1 MVPHIDSI
9 TPDHGLPHAT
19 EILIQ
24 GSGFRPNDT
33 YVRAVMFRFPG
44 EHGIHSAEFAHVL
57 EGGEIRDDQLVA
69 RVPFVPIPGGA
80 YLWVENIELLPPAPW
95 EPKPGEIEPHD
106 PPPPQYHLFTSNE
119 VLFIVDC
126 IAATRVTE
134 ATMPDEARDA
144 VENDLLEI
152 QEFFGGKF
160 PVSGL
165 SNYSHEGGTGSCFG
179 VRTKD
184 LKATIRFD
192 TIDTSWSNDLWTI
205 SVTATIRATAK
216 IDTKMFLTLCQWVR
230 YGDMEAGG
238 GGHRWDFTVSICSRP
253 CTATTSG
260 SPGRFRLNY
269 VSSTFHLGHFAFDGV
284 PNWAEGNLRDHV
296 AKSIRE
302 QTLGPGSQLLSIF
315 EVLAEKGYR
324 QHVGGDCPPLDLVDV
339 CAAAEAV
346 SMEADREEVLRPL
359 RAFRS
364 AVLEPSA
371 AGRTLGRLWSV
382 LSPDLVRVTRGDPV
396 VWGEAVAL
404 LREVG
409 RAVDATGRA
418 RGAVLTRARYA
429 RLQRL
434 FERSRPRLSP
444 VSGAAGEVIL
454 AGLDRFV
461 GVAAGEIPAV
471 LGRWR
476 LPVAVTRV
484 VDRFGTLTT
493 RRVRGAP
500 SSRIRRK
507 RGR

>member
-9 TPDHGLPHAT
+9 TPEHGLPHVT

-44 EHGIHSAEFAHVL
+44 EHGIHSAEFAHVS
-57 EGGEIRDDQLVA
+57 EGGVIRDDQLIA
-69 RVPFVPIPGGA
+69 RVPFVPVPGGA

-95 EPKPGEIEPHD
+95 EPKPGEPEPHF
-106 PPPPQYHLFTSNE
+106 PPPPQYHLFKSNE

-134 ATMPDEARDA
+134 ATMPDAARDA

-152 QEFFGGKF
+152 QDLFGGKF

-165 SNYSHEGGTGSCFG
+165 SNYSDEGGWCWG
-179 VRTKD
+179 VKTKD

-205 SVTATIRATAK
+205 TVTATIRATAK
-216 IDTKMFLTLCQWVR
+216 IDTKVFVTACQWVR
-230 YGDMEAGG
+230 FGDLEAGG

-269 VSSTFHLGHFAFDGV
+269 VSSAFHLGHFPFDGV
-284 PNWAEGNLRDHV
+284 PNWAEGDLRDHV

-324 QHVGGDCPPLDLVDV
+324 LHVGGDCPPLDLIDV
-339 CAAAEAV
+339 CAAAETV
-346 SMEADREEVLRPL
+346 SMESDREDVLRPL

-371 AGRTLGRLWSV
+371 AGRTLSRLWSM

-396 VWGEAVAL
+396 VWGEAAAL
-404 LREVG
+404 LREFS
-409 RAVDATGRA
+409 RAVGETGRA
-418 RGAVLTRARYA
+418 RGVLLTRARYD
-429 RLQRL
+429 RLQKL

-444 VSGAAGEVIL
+444 VTGAAGEVVL

-461 GVAAGEIPAV
+461 GVAAEEIPSV
-471 LGRWR
+471 VGRWR
-476 LPVAVTRV
+476 LPAIVTRLV
-484 VDRFGTLTT
+484 ERLA
-493 RRVRGAP
+493 AP
-500 SSRIRRK
+500 AK
-507 RGR
+507 PRGRPRPSRRRPKRRG